1 MIISRN
7 QEKNK
12 DDLQSRNILS
22 VGVSMQK
29 VGVGVRVGVSM
40 QKVGV
45 GVRVGV
51 SMQKVTCLTYE
62 ILFAGCGTGY
72 WLNQN

>member
-40 QKVGV
+40 QKV
-45 GVRVGV
+45 
-51 SMQKVTCLTYE
+51 TCLTYE

>member
-29 VGVGVRVGVSM
+29 VGVGV
-40 QKVGV
+40 
-45 GVRVGV
+45 

-62 ILFAGCGTGY
+62 ILFAGCS
-72 WLNQN
+72 LNSLNL